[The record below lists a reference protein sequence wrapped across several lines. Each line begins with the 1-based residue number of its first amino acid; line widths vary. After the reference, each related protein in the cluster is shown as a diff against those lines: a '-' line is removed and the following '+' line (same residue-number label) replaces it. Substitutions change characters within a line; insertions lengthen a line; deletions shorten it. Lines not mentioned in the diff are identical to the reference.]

1 MESDG
6 GGGGRDFLLAHFL
19 FPLRLVCR
27 NIFLACIG
35 ILLAFT
41 LLDFFKFISLFFSLQ
56 MKNVYKLEF
65 DAADVRL
72 FCSTSS

>member
-1 MESDG
+1 MG
-6 GGGGRDFLLAHFL
+6 GGEEFFACTL
-19 FPLRLVCR
+19 FIPSPSGLQEY
-27 NIFLACIG
+27 FLACIG